1 MAIIQRVSPLG
12 RYAFGSIIDTTTN
25 MNEKPEWLLWLELSM
40 KDSEELLKLVTEQIK
55 LGYDEFGKQW
65 PAEQDKLNKP
75 YRQASMPDPAGGS
88 DRVPNPDAMIWIFKR
103 KGTYFDKKTRR
114 DVPKPPPQVIDSEGI
129 PVKVDDRPPVGYGTT
144 LKALF
149 HVDHYYFKGQSGVA
163 FRLNGFQIGK
173 LRQSGTDVAG
183 NLAPISGG
191 WKQHESD
198 VDLSAL
204 VGAAD

>member
-1 MAIIQRVSPLG
+1 MTIIQRVSPLG

-25 MNEKPEWLLWLELSM
+25 MNEKTEWLLWLELDM
-40 KDSEELLKLVTEQIK
+40 KDSEELMKLVTEQIT

-65 PAEQDKLNKP
+65 PDQLKLNVP
-75 YRQASMPDPAGGS
+75 YKQATMPDPEGGS

-103 KGTYFDKKTRR
+103 KGVYFDKKARIEK
-114 DVPKPPPQVIDSEGI
+114 PKTPPQVIDSEGI
-129 PVKVDDRPPVGYGTT
+129 PVKMDERPPVGYGTT

-149 HVDHYYFKGQSGVA
+149 HADHYFYKGQSGVA
-163 FRLNGFQIGK
+163 FRLNGFQIAHLK
-173 LRQSGTDVAG
+173 QSGTDVAG

>member
-25 MNEKPEWLLWLELSM
+25 MNDKPEWLLWLELNM
-40 KDSEELLKLVTEQIK
+40 KDSEKLLELVTEQIQ

-65 PAEQDKLNKP
+65 PDQSKLHVP
-75 YRQASMPDPAGGS
+75 YRQATMPDPAGGS

-103 KGTYFDKKTRR
+103 KGTYMDKKSRTE
-114 DVPKPPPQVIDSEGI
+114 KAKTPPQVIDSEGI
-129 PVKVDDRPPVGYGTT
+129 PVKMNERPPVGYGTT

-149 HVDHYYFKGQSGVA
+149 ISDHYFYKGQSGIA
-163 FRLNGFQIGK
+163 FRLNGFQIGELK
-173 LRQSGTDVAG
+173 QSGTDVAT
-183 NLAPISGG
+183 NLAPINGG

>member
-12 RYAFGSIIDTTTN
+12 RYAFGSVIDTTTN
-25 MNEKPEWLLWLELSM
+25 MNEKSEWLLWLELSN
-40 KDSEELLKLVTEQIK
+40 KDSEELLKLVADEIK
-55 LGYDEFGKQW
+55 LGYDEFGKKW
-65 PAEQDKLNKP
+65 PTQDQLNKP
-75 YRQASMPDPAGGS
+75 YRQATMPDPDGGS

-103 KGTYFDKKTRR
+103 KGTFFDKKTRT
-114 DVPKPPPQVIDSEGI
+114 DKAKTPPQVIDSDGI
-129 PVKVDDRPPVGYGTT
+129 PVKMDDRPNVGYGST

-149 HVDHYYFKGQSGVA
+149 HADHYSYLGQHGVA
-163 FRLNGFQIGK
+163 FRLNGFQIGE
-173 LRQSGTDVAG
+173 LREVGTDVAG

-191 WKQHESD
+191 WKQHDSD

>member
-1 MAIIQRVSPLG
+1 MPIIQRVSPLG

-25 MNEKPEWLLWLELSM
+25 MNEKTEWLLWLELNM
-40 KDSEELLKLVTEQIK
+40 KDSEELLKLVTDEIK
-55 LGYDEFGKQW
+55 LGYDEFGKTW
-65 PAEQDKLNKP
+65 PDQEKLHVP
-75 YRQASMPDPAGGS
+75 YRQATMPDPEGGA
-88 DRVPNPDAMIWIFKR
+88 DRVTNPDAMIWIFKR
-103 KGTYFDKKTRR
+103 KGTYFDKKARK
-114 DVPKPPPQVIDSEGI
+114 DVAKSPPQVIDSDGI
-129 PVKVDDRPPVGYGTT
+129 PVRMDERPPVGYGST

-149 HVDHYYFKGQSGVA
+149 HSDHYFFKGQSGVA
-163 FRLNGFQIGK
+163 FRLNGFQIGELK
-173 LRQSGTDVAG
+173 QSGTDVAQ